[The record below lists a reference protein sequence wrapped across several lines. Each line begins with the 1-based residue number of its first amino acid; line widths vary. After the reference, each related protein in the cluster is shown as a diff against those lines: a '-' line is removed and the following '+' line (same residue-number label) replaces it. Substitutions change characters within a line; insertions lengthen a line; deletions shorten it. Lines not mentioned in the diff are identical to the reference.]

1 MARKSPLSKAKHRER
16 QEGWVMVVMGFWGE
30 IFSSSRE
37 ISRTCWRSFLLQRNV
52 KADLL
57 GKKRRFFRG
66 SGSNSIAVKDD
77 LKRELIRWEQ
87 LRVIYNVVVGSFGW
101 WLSWGICD
109 EMGGLSSY
117 LFGAILYGV
126 AANMGFS
133 LGPLLSVYLRAFS
146 RFSGERLILPLFV
159 VGTLFS
165 LLVTAVVYWS
175 IWGLPLPKQS

>member
-1 MARKSPLSKAKHRER
+1 
-16 QEGWVMVVMGFWGE
+16 
-30 IFSSSRE
+30 
-37 ISRTCWRSFLLQRNV
+37 
-52 KADLL
+52 
-57 GKKRRFFRG
+57 
-66 SGSNSIAVKDD
+66 VKDD

-109 EMGGLSSY
+109 EMGGLSYY